1 MSGATGKMRF
11 SEAMWFHAGEQEDP
25 AAQEPHTSYDDDG
38 SVSSDELARFSLRTG
53 STEQV
58 PSIREQ
64 PRRMSI
70 PERELL
76 VSRPRTLWWIA
87 IALAALLAIGV
98 IAALAT

>member
-1 MSGATGKMRF
+1 MSSATGKARF

-25 AAQEPHTSYDDDG
+25 AAQGSHTGYDDDG

-53 STEQV
+53 STAQV
-58 PSIREQ
+58 ASIRDQ

-76 VSRPRTLWWIA
+76 VSSPRTLFWITFV
-87 IALAALLAIGV
+87 LGALLAIGV
-98 IAALAT
+98 IAAIAT